1 MMLSEF
7 FDCDEDAPVAQ
18 AFTTVREFLN
28 RQVVNLPNSQSY
40 SEWTLRLGKG
50 GPKPDGG
57 FYEGQEQS
65 LYRHCLEVA
74 VFGLWLFYHAWQA
87 GRLPLSREADP
98 VPALRTLFAIA
109 FAHDADKRAGGKSR
123 SPSREDV
130 QAVYRELDMGNWS
143 GLTPEE
149 LHAAVSYVENRGLG
163 QVMFGD
169 ALLDPLTARL
179 AEFVG
184 QGDNLLSRAARQ
196 GGTPEAFIGIY
207 NEDLARLHAHYAVS
221 DRPLRRLR
229 FRHHPIVLQR
239 LQMFL
244 TPWFTASE
252 LYPLVFVRRGEW
264 LEMGVTEDMDF
275 GAWLDRFE
283 AHLSENK
290 PSLKV
295 AATTGTATLF
305 HVACADDVIAA
316 VRNSERQAHLLLRVA
331 ARDWERVAPLV
342 AFWVMQCGAPFSTT
356 PMKGSLCPILKANGE
371 IPSSHPFWRAAALA
385 AVQTDRAATA
395 RLLAVASGAVE
406 ASFRHNGIDPEPLD
420 ELSLRTAAALQASL
434 LIGDDDLPGVL
445 DELKGAWPE
454 RIASDLGARAIVDSL
469 KAQAG
474 LSGSDDTALLPYTPP
489 QRGGTC
495 LLCGAPTEQIIETS
509 RMKLAGLKASSF
521 YNGIGHEK
529 HLWSEKGENYLCPA
543 CVRVQ
548 GLLLE
553 TQPTLRSNPMLI
565 ATPVR
570 HLLDTRTKELQQ
582 NVLPNFLRG
591 YDAVS
596 RENRNKVLPWQTDA
610 RFDEPLLFEERPT
623 ALGEVVDHMHRLACY
638 AALSGEPVH
647 AFLASQRECKAAFL
661 YEGTPE
667 LLKELLHDLMDGE
680 GGVSRGRK
688 PGQDITILERLIH
701 RLEMFSFLLDER
713 EGKKCG
719 GMTGLQAMPRF
730 GWWAAAF
737 VLSRI
742 AIRRGKWETQLTH
755 FVELARKEYPMNE
768 YDAWLGTLIKHAVE
782 IHRPDRKASG
792 AEWTLMLRTAFETY
806 QKHYAFGPEATR
818 DAIAQRLRGDLSRRY
833 SRHLDEE
840 HLRTFAEAAYALLA
854 KAEEEF
860 ELESGFTRFLL
871 AAYEGGL
878 RRAVTEFWKNR
889 ETSPEAEESETTV
902 EPAA

>member
-1 MMLSEF
+1 MTLSEF
-7 FDCDEDAPVAQ
+7 FDADDGPVAQ
-18 AFTTVREFLN
+18 AFATVRDAFN
-28 RQVVNLPNSQSY
+28 RHFASLSQGQYY
-40 SEWTLRLGKG
+40 SDWTLRLGKG
-50 GPKPDGG
+50 GPKPDGSW
-57 FYEGQEQS
+57 YDSPEQS
-65 LYRHCLEVA
+65 LYRHCMDVA
-74 VFGLWLFYHAWQA
+74 VFALWLFHHAWRA

-98 VPALRTLFAIA
+98 VPALRVLFAIA
-109 FAHDADKRAGGKSR
+109 LAHDADKRVGGKSR
-123 SPSREDV
+123 NPSREDV
-130 QAVYRELDMGNWS
+130 HTVYRELDMGSWS

-149 LHAAVSYVENRGLG
+149 LHAAVSHVENRGLG

-169 ALLDPLTARL
+169 ALLDPLTAKL

-196 GGTPEAFIGIY
+196 GSTPEAFIGIY
-207 NEDLARLHAHYAVS
+207 NEDLARLHEHYAVP

-244 TPWFTASE
+244 TPWFAASE
-252 LYPLVFVRRGEW
+252 FYPLVFVRRGEW

-275 GAWLDRFE
+275 AGWLDRFE
-283 AHLSENK
+283 ARLSANE

-295 AATTGTATLF
+295 AATTGTSTLF
-305 HVACADDVIAA
+305 NVACAEDLVAA
-316 VRNSERQAHLLLRVA
+316 VRNSERQAHLLLRVT

-356 PMKGSLCPILKANGE
+356 PMKGSLCPIIKANSE

-385 AVQTDRAATA
+385 AMQSKRGVTEQ
-395 RLLAVASGAVE
+395 LLAIESGAVGQGL
-406 ASFRHNGIDPEPLD
+406 RQNGIAPETLHA
-420 ELSLRTAAALQASL
+420 LSLSTAAALQASL

-445 DELKGAWPE
+445 DGLKGAWPE
-454 RIASDLGARAIVDSL
+454 RIASDPGARAIVASL

-474 LSGSDDTALLPYTPP
+474 LSGSGDTALPYTPP

-553 TQPTLRSNPMLI
+553 TQPTLRSNPMLV

-570 HLLDTRTKELQQ
+570 HLLDTRTGDVEKSL
-582 NVLPNFLRG
+582 LRG
-591 YDAVS
+591 FDAIS
-596 RENRNKVLPWQTDA
+596 REHRTKILPWEADA

-623 ALGEVVDHMHRLACY
+623 VLGEVVDHMHRLACY

-647 AFLASQRECKAAFL
+647 AFIASQRECKAAFL

-667 LLKELLHDLMDGE
+667 LLKELLHDLTNDE
-680 GGVSRGRK
+680 GGISRSHL
-688 PGQDITILERLIH
+688 DRLIR
-701 RLEMFSFLLDER
+701 RLDLFKAMLAEND
-713 EGKKCG
+713 
-719 GMTGLQAMPRF
+719 GMTGLQALPRF
-730 GWWAAAF
+730 GWWAVAF
-737 VLSRI
+737 VMARAALRQKDGWNP
-742 AIRRGKWETQLTH
+742 RTT
-755 FVELARKEYPMNE
+755 VEFARKEYPMNE
-768 YDAWLGTLIKHAVE
+768 YDAWLETLVKHAFE
-782 IHRPDRKASG
+782 IQRRKLIRNPSG
-792 AEWTLMLRTAFETY
+792 ADWTLMLRIALETY
-806 QKHYAFGPEATR
+806 QKQYAFGPEATR
-818 DAIAQRLRGDLSRRY
+818 DAIAQRLRADLSRRY
-833 SRHLDEE
+833 PDVFQKDLDER
-840 HLRTFAEAAYALLA
+840 LQAFAEAAHALLA
-854 KAEEEF
+854 KADQEF

-889 ETSPEAEESETTV
+889 ATSPEAEESETTV

>member
-1 MMLSEF
+1 MTLSEF
-7 FDCDEDAPVAQ
+7 FDCCDDAPVAQ
-18 AFTTVREFLN
+18 AFATVRGHLN
-28 RQVVNLPNSQSY
+28 RHVADLPNGQPY

-74 VFGLWLFYHAWQA
+74 AFALWLFYHAWQA

-98 VPALRTLFAIA
+98 VPALLTLFAIA
-109 FAHDADKRAGGKSR
+109 FAHDADKRIGGRSR
-123 SPSREDV
+123 NPSREDV
-130 QAVYRELDMGNWS
+130 RLVYQELDMASWS
-143 GLTPEE
+143 GLTSEE
-149 LHAAVSYVENRGLG
+149 LHAAVSHVENRGLG
-163 QVMFGD
+163 QVMFGN
-169 ALLDPLTARL
+169 ALLDPLTAKL
-179 AEFVG
+179 AELVG
-184 QGDNLLSRAARQ
+184 VGDNLLSRAARQ
-196 GGTPEAFIGIY
+196 GGTPEAFIEIY
-207 NEDLARLHAHYAVS
+207 NEDLPRLHAHYAVP

-244 TPWFTASE
+244 TPWFAARE
-252 LYPLVFVRRGEW
+252 FYPLVFVRRGEW
-264 LEMGVTEDMDF
+264 LDMSIIEDMDF

-283 AHLSENK
+283 TLLSENE

-295 AATTGTATLF
+295 AATTGTVTLF
-305 HVACADDVIAA
+305 HVACAEDLVSA
-316 VRNSERQAHLLLRVA
+316 VRNSERQAQLLLRVTA
-331 ARDWERVAPLV
+331 KDWERVAPLV

-356 PMKGSLCPILKANGE
+356 PMKGNLCPILKVNGE

-385 AVQTDRAATA
+385 AVQTDRAITA
-395 RLLAVASGAVE
+395 RLLAVASGAFE
-406 ASFRHNGIDPEPLD
+406 TSLRHSGIDPESLD
-420 ELSLRTAAALQASL
+420 ELSLRTVAALQASL
-434 LIGDDDLPGVL
+434 LIGDDDLPSVL

-454 RIASDLGARAIVDSL
+454 RITDDPGARAIVDSL

-474 LSGSDDTALLPYTPP
+474 LSGSDDTALPYTPP

-570 HLLDTRTKELQQ
+570 HLLDTRTGDVEKRL
-582 NVLPNFLRG
+582 LRG
-591 YDAVS
+591 FDAIS
-596 RENRNKVLPWQTDA
+596 RDQRTKILPWEADA

-638 AALSGEPVH
+638 TALSGEPVH

-680 GGVSRGRK
+680 GGISRAF
-688 PGQDITILERLIH
+688 LIQLVG
-701 RLEMFSFLLDER
+701 RLELFKAMLAEND
-713 EGKKCG
+713 
-719 GMTGLQAMPRF
+719 GMSGLQALPRF
-730 GWWAAAF
+730 GWWAYAF
-737 VLSRI
+737 VMARAANGRKDGWNARTI
-742 AIRRGKWETQLTH
+742 H
-755 FVELARKEYPMNE
+755 FVELARKEYPMNQ
-768 YDAWLGTLIKHAVE
+768 YDVWLDTLINRALE
-782 IHRPDRKASG
+782 IHGYKLRREASG
-792 AEWTLMLRTAFETY
+792 AEWTLMLRAALEAY
-806 QKHYAFGPEATR
+806 QKHYAFGPDHTCS
-818 DAIAQRLRGDLSRRY
+818 AIAQRLRGDLSRRY
-833 SRHLDEE
+833 SDLFKKDLDERL
-840 HLRTFAEAAYALLA
+840 HTFAEAAYALLT
-854 KAEEEF
+854 KADKDY

-889 ETSPEAEESETTV
+889 ETAPEAEESEITV

>member
-1 MMLSEF
+1 MTLSEF
-7 FDCDEDAPVAQ
+7 FDCLNDAPVAR
-18 AFTTVREFLN
+18 AFGTVREHLN
-28 RQVVNLPNSQSY
+28 RQFAGLPNGQSY
-40 SEWTLRLGKG
+40 PEWTLRLGKG
-50 GPKPDGG
+50 GPKPEGG
-57 FYEGQEQS
+57 YYESQEQS

-74 VFGLWLFYHAWQA
+74 VFALWLFYHAWQA

-98 VPALRTLFAIA
+98 VPALLAIFAIA
-109 FAHDADKRAGGKSR
+109 FAHDADKRVGGRSR
-123 SPSREDV
+123 NPSREDV
-130 QAVYRELDMGNWS
+130 YLVHRELDMASWS
-143 GLTPEE
+143 GLTPEQ

-169 ALLDPLTARL
+169 ALLDPLTAKL
-179 AEFVG
+179 AELVG

-196 GGTPEAFIGIY
+196 GGAPEDFIGIY
-207 NEDLARLHAHYAVS
+207 NEDLPRLHTHYAVP

-244 TPWFTASE
+244 TAWFATRE
-252 LYPLVFVRRGEW
+252 FYPLVFVRRGEW
-264 LEMGVTEDMDF
+264 LDIGVTEDMDF
-275 GAWLDRFE
+275 GVWLDRFE
-283 AHLSENK
+283 ARLSENE

-305 HVACADDVIAA
+305 YVACAEDLVSA
-316 VRNSERQAHLLLRVA
+316 VRNSERQAQLLLRVTA
-331 ARDWERVAPLV
+331 KDWERVAPLV

-356 PMKGSLCPILKANGE
+356 PMKGSLCPILKVNGE

-385 AVQTDRAATA
+385 AVQTDRAITA

-406 ASFRHNGIDPEPLD
+406 TSLRHSGIDPESLD
-420 ELSLRTAAALQASL
+420 ELSLRTVAALQASL
-434 LIGDDDLPGVL
+434 LIGDDGLPSVL

-454 RIASDLGARAIVDSL
+454 RIGSDPGARAIVDSL

-474 LSGSDDTALLPYTPP
+474 FSGSDDTALPYTPP

-495 LLCGAPTEQIIETS
+495 LLCGAPTEQIIETN

-543 CVRVQ
+543 CVRIQ

-553 TQPTLRSNPMLI
+553 TQPTLRGNPMLI

-570 HLLDTRTKELQQ
+570 HLLDTRTGDVEKSL
-582 NVLPNFLRG
+582 LRG
-591 YDAVS
+591 FDAIS
-596 RENRNKVLPWQTDA
+596 RDLRTKILPWETDA

-647 AFLASQRECKAAFL
+647 AFVASQRECKAAFL

-667 LLKELLHDLMDGE
+667 LLKELLHDFMDGE
-680 GGVSRGRK
+680 GGISRVFL
-688 PGQDITILERLIH
+688 IRLIG
-701 RLEMFSFLLDER
+701 RLELFKAMLAEND
-713 EGKKCG
+713 
-719 GMTGLQAMPRF
+719 GMSGLQAMPRF

-737 VLSRI
+737 VMAR
-742 AIRRGKWETQLTH
+742 AANGQKDGWNTRTAH
-755 FVELARKEYPMNE
+755 FLELARKEYPMND
-768 YDAWLGTLIKHAVE
+768 YDTWLDTLVKSALAT
-782 IHRPDRKASG
+782 HRPRRDASG
-792 AEWTLMLRTAFETY
+792 AEWTLMLRIALETY

-818 DAIAQRLRGDLSRRY
+818 DAIAQRLRADLSRRY
-833 SRHLDEE
+833 PDLFQKDLDERL
-840 HLRTFAEAAYALLA
+840 HAFAEAAHALLA
-854 KAEEEF
+854 KADEEF

>member
-1 MMLSEF
+1 MTLSEF
-7 FDCDEDAPVAQ
+7 FDCSDDAPVAQ
-18 AFTTVREFLN
+18 AFATVRGHLN
-28 RQVVNLPNSQSY
+28 RHVADLPNGQPY

-74 VFGLWLFYHAWQA
+74 AFALWLFYHAWQA

-98 VPALRTLFAIA
+98 VPALLTLFAIA
-109 FAHDADKRAGGKSR
+109 FAHDADKRIGGRSR
-123 SPSREDV
+123 NPSREDV
-130 QAVYRELDMGNWS
+130 RLVYQELDMASWS
-143 GLTPEE
+143 GLTSEE
-149 LHAAVSYVENRGLG
+149 LHAAVSHVENRGLG
-163 QVMFGD
+163 QVMFGN
-169 ALLDPLTARL
+169 ALLGPSTAKL
-179 AEFVG
+179 AELVG
-184 QGDNLLSRAARQ
+184 VGDNLLSRAARQ
-196 GGTPEAFIGIY
+196 GGTPEAFIEIY
-207 NEDLARLHAHYAVS
+207 NEDLPRLHAHYAVP

-244 TPWFTASE
+244 TPWFAARE
-252 LYPLVFVRRGEW
+252 FYPLVFVRRGEW
-264 LEMGVTEDMDF
+264 LDMSVIEDMDF

-283 AHLSENK
+283 TLLSENE

-305 HVACADDVIAA
+305 HVACAEDLVAA
-316 VRNSERQAHLLLRVA
+316 VRNSERQAQLLLRVT
-331 ARDWERVAPLV
+331 ARDWERAAPLV

-356 PMKGSLCPILKANGE
+356 PMKGSLCPIFKVNGE

-385 AVQTDRAATA
+385 AVQTDLAVTS
-395 RLLAVASGAVE
+395 RLLTAASGAVE
-406 ASFRHNGIDPEPLD
+406 TSLQHNGIDPESLD
-420 ELSLRTAAALQASL
+420 ELSLRTVGALQASL

-445 DELKGAWPE
+445 DELKGVWPE
-454 RIASDLGARAIVDSL
+454 RITGDPGARAIVDSL

-474 LSGSDDTALLPYTPP
+474 LSGREDTALLPYTPP

-570 HLLDTRTKELQQ
+570 HLLDTRTGDVEKNL
-582 NVLPNFLRG
+582 LRG
-591 YDAVS
+591 FDAIS
-596 RENRNKVLPWQTDA
+596 RDQRTKILPWEADA

-623 ALGEVVDHMHRLACY
+623 DLGEVVDHMHRLACY
-638 AALSGEPVH
+638 TALSGEPVH

-680 GGVSRGRK
+680 GGISRAF
-688 PGQDITILERLIH
+688 LIQLVG
-701 RLEMFSFLLDER
+701 RLELFKAMLAEND
-713 EGKKCG
+713 
-719 GMTGLQAMPRF
+719 GMSGLQALPRF
-730 GWWAAAF
+730 GWWASAF
-737 VLSRI
+737 VMARAANGRKDGWNARTI
-742 AIRRGKWETQLTH
+742 H
-755 FVELARKEYPMNE
+755 FVELARKEYPMNQ
-768 YDAWLGTLIKHAVE
+768 YDVWLDTLVKRAVAT
-782 IHRPDRKASG
+782 HRPRRDASG
-792 AEWTLMLRTAFETY
+792 AEWTLMLRIALETY
-806 QKHYAFGPEATR
+806 QKHYAFGLEATR
-818 DAIAQRLRGDLSRRY
+818 DAIAQRLRADLSRRY
-833 SRHLDEE
+833 PDLFQKDLGERLHV
-840 HLRTFAEAAYALLA
+840 FAEAAYALLA
-854 KAEEEF
+854 KADQEF

-902 EPAA
+902 ESAA